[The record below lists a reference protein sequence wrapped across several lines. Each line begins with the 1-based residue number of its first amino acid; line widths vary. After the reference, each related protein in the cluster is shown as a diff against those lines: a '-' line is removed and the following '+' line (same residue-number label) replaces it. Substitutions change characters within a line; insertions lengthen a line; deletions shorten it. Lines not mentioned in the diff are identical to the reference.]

1 MPIFPCTDPTTE
13 AGADMSGGAR
23 PERVAEEFREV
34 LAEEI
39 PRLKDP
45 RVGFVTVTRV
55 EVSPDLR
62 RATIFYTVMGK
73 DRDHR
78 ATRAGLQSA
87 RSHLRGVLGQ
97 QVRLKFTPELEFEE
111 DVGLAQVERVTE
123 LLRQIGAQSAPGKA
137 AADEEDE
144 EDEEDEDEDEE
155 ELDD

>member
-1 MPIFPCTDPTTE
+1 
-13 AGADMSGGAR
+13 MSGGAR
-23 PERVAEEFREV
+23 PERVAEEFREI

-62 RATIFYTVMGK
+62 RATIYYTVLGQ

-87 RSHLRGVLGQ
+87 RSHLRAVLGR

-123 LLRQIGAQSAPGKA
+123 LLRQLGAQTEAGRQDEGDDGGESAEEE
-137 AADEEDE
+137 EEDG
-144 EDEEDEDEDEE
+144 D
-155 ELDD
+155 

>member
-1 MPIFPCTDPTTE
+1 
-13 AGADMSGGAR
+13 MSGGAR

-62 RATIFYTVMGK
+62 RATIFYKVMGK

-97 QVRLKFTPELEFEE
+97 QVRLKFTPELEFQE

-123 LLRQIGAQSAPGKA
+123 LLRQIGAQSAPSKEDAGDDG
-137 AADEEDE
+137 DEEGVGD
-144 EDEEDEDEDEE
+144 DE

>member
-1 MPIFPCTDPTTE
+1 
-13 AGADMSGGAR
+13 MSGGSR
-23 PERVAEEFREV
+23 PERVAEEFREI

-62 RATIFYTVMGK
+62 RATVYYTVLGQ

-78 ATRAGLQSA
+78 ATRAGLRSA
-87 RSHLRGVLGQ
+87 RSHLRGVLGH
-97 QVRLKFTPELEFEE
+97 QVRMKFTPDLEFEE

-123 LLRQIGAQSAPGKA
+123 LLREIGAQRTVEEPG
-137 AADEEDE
+137 EPGGG
-144 EDEEDEDEDEE
+144 EE
-155 ELDD
+155 EGE